1 MLSMIDNLVCQV
13 FHARWAEVVSYS
25 RHGAWRCTKPG
36 CAAQACHDR
45 AHSSSCRRP
54 VPQRT
59 PLEMRRVGRIRHKRA
74 RAYPAA

>member
-1 MLSMIDNLVCQV
+1 MLSVIDNLVCQV

-45 AHSSSCRRP
+45 AHPSSSRP
-54 VPQRT
+54 VPHRT
-59 PLEMRRVGRIRHKRA
+59 PLEVRPVGRIRHKRA
-74 RAYPAA
+74 RADPAA